1 MDSAFQELDYSD
13 ISAKNINKKSQHGLI
28 STKTRGGLVRLI
40 IVVLFGIIIV
50 SLGIAIY
57 SRYSQM
63 KTLNNS
69 QIKRSFYSCVLTY
82 ILYYVLHSML
92 SSPIKLVMLFS
103 EIQEEDN
110 LISLA
115 SKANRQ
121 FKRRICLYYILQ
133 YTMMIAFI
141 YYASCFCYVYPST
154 QISWLYGA
162 LNSLIINFLV
172 CLCIAIIITI
182 PRYLGIRCNIPCL
195 YNISLYLKSLLQ

>member
-103 EIQEEDN
+103 EY
-110 LISLA
+110 
-115 SKANRQ
+115 R
-121 FKRRICLYYILQ
+121 RRII
-133 YTMMIAFI
+133 
-141 YYASCFCYVYPST
+141 
-154 QISWLYGA
+154 
-162 LNSLIINFLV
+162 
-172 CLCIAIIITI
+172 
-182 PRYLGIRCNIPCL
+182 
-195 YNISLYLKSLLQ
+195 

>member
-121 FKRRICLYYILQ
+121 FKKKNMLILYTTIYNDDCVHLLCVLFLLCLS
-133 YTMMIAFI
+133 F
-141 YYASCFCYVYPST
+141 
-154 QISWLYGA
+154 
-162 LNSLIINFLV
+162 NSDQLAV
-172 CLCIAIIITI
+172 RCI
-182 PRYLGIRCNIPCL
+182 
-195 YNISLYLKSLLQ
+195 K

>member
-40 IVVLFGIIIV
+40 IVFLFGIIIV

-133 YTMMIAFI
+133 YTM
-141 YYASCFCYVYPST
+141 T

-182 PRYLGIRCNIPCL
+182 LRYLGIRCHIPCL
-195 YNISLYLKSLLQ
+195 YNISIYLKSLLQ

>member
-69 QIKRSFYSCVLTY
+69 QIKRSFL
-82 ILYYVLHSML
+82 
-92 SSPIKLVMLFS
+92 KLVMLFS

-121 FKRRICLYYILQ
+121 FKRRICLYYIL
-133 YTMMIAFI
+133 
-141 YYASCFCYVYPST
+141 
-154 QISWLYGA
+154 
-162 LNSLIINFLV
+162 
-172 CLCIAIIITI
+172 
-182 PRYLGIRCNIPCL
+182 
-195 YNISLYLKSLLQ
+195 